1 MPASNGSKLFRDVEV
16 LRPGRSGFDLS
27 AEHKTTLDIGQL
39 IPIFTEDCVPGDKM
53 RFGVEAVLRFQ
64 PLVAPIMHRVD
75 AYVHFW
81 FVPYR
86 LLWAGVTTGDGEGV
100 TPNWEEFITG
110 GPDGTNTDTPP
121 AFTPGGPTDT
131 AKGTLWDY
139 FGHPTGF
146 YATWQAAGSD
156 SLLLPR
162 AWQWRAYNM
171 IYNENYRDENL
182 QETKVPLTNNG
193 VLWRAWEKDY
203 FTSALPWQQRGTPPA
218 FPISGTAPVFFTA
231 PEEGEQWGIFPS
243 YQGGTTVPQTALIR
257 GTTAI
262 PNPAPPLS
270 ETVGTTDFQ
279 ATGQPQGPKASD
291 LQAGSLV
298 DFVNAATFD
307 IADLRTIAAI
317 QQWQERNARGGV
329 RLTEWTYTHFGIKSE
344 DYRLQRPEYI
354 GGQRWPIITSEVL
367 NTSGTG
373 TTGSESPQGNM
384 AGHGLGFTNDF
395 SGSYYAKEYGIVVGI
410 LSLLARPAYQNGIRR
425 NWKKLDRF
433 SYYMPEFA
441 HMSEQP
447 IETSEIYAVGDPAID
462 NDVFGYQGQYDEY
475 RYKPSI
481 VTNEM
486 RDTFDY
492 WHMGRKFTSQP
503 LLNASFIS
511 SEDTTK
517 RIFAV
522 QDVPGVIAD
531 VGIRCEAIRPMP
543 YRAIPGITRV

>member
-27 AEHKTTLDIGQL
+27 SEHKTTLDIGQL

-64 PLVAPIMHRVD
+64 PLVAPIMHRID
-75 AYVHFW
+75 AFVHFW
-81 FVPYR
+81 YVPYR
-86 LLWAGVTTGDGEGV
+86 LLWDGAKWGDNPEES
-100 TPNWEEFITG
+100 WEKFITG
-110 GPDGTNTDTPP
+110 GENGTDTSKPP
-121 AFTPGGPTDT
+121 AYIIGAGGTD
-131 AKGTLWDY
+131 KGTLWDY

-146 YATWQAAGSD
+146 YATWSAAGSD
-156 SLLLPR
+156 QDLLPR
-162 AWQWRAYNM
+162 VWQWRAYNLV
-171 IYNENYRDENL
+171 YNENYRDENL
-182 QETKVPLTNNG
+182 QTTPVGMDDNAILY
-193 VLWRAWEKDY
+193 RAWEKDY
-203 FTSALPWQQRGTPPA
+203 FTSALPFQQRGTPPA
-218 FPISGTAPVFFTA
+218 FPISGSTSALF
-231 PEEGEQWGIFPS
+231 
-243 YQGGTTVPQTALIR
+243 QGSVGSANHIIPIVIDAGPDELIR
-257 GTTAI
+257 GNGNAVNTNLEPIKSNVGVEPSAFIGIAEDQLSSNNTIDFDTA
-262 PNPAPPLS
+262 S
-270 ETVGTTDFQ
+270 
-279 ATGQPQGPKASD
+279 
-291 LQAGSLV
+291 
-298 DFVNAATFD
+298 TFT
-307 IADLRTIAAI
+307 ISDLRTIAAI
-317 QQWQERNARGGV
+317 QQWQERNARGGI
-329 RLTEWTYTHFGIKSE
+329 RLTEWTYTHFGVKSE

-395 SGSYYAKEYGIVVGI
+395 SGSYYAKEYGIVIGL
-410 LSLLARPAYQNGIRR
+410 LSCLARPAYQNGIRR

-462 NDVFGYQGQYDEY
+462 NDVFGFQGQYDEY

-492 WHMGRKFTSQP
+492 WHMGRKFTTQP
-503 LLNASFIS
+503 LLNASFINS
-511 SEDTTK
+511 SDTTK

-522 QDVPGVIAD
+522 QDVPGIIAD

>member
-27 AEHKTTLDIGQL
+27 SEHKTTFDIGQL

-53 RFGVEAVLRFQ
+53 RLGVEAVLRFQ
-64 PLVAPIMHRVD
+64 PLVAPIMHRID

-86 LLWAGVTTGDGEGV
+86 LLWAGVTTGDGEGI
-100 TPNWEEFITG
+100 TPNWSDFITG
-110 GPDGTNTDTPP
+110 GEDGTNTDTPP
-121 AFTPGGPTDT
+121 AFTPGSAPDT

-139 FGHPTGF
+139 FGHPVGF
-146 YATWQAAGSD
+146 YTTWAAAGGEPT
-156 SLLLPR
+156 LLPR
-162 AWQWRAYNM
+162 VWQWRAYNM

-182 QETKVPLTNNG
+182 QTTPVSLMSNA
-193 VLWRAWEKDY
+193 VQYRAWEKDY
-203 FTSALPWQQRGTPPA
+203 FTSALPFQQRGTPPA
-218 FPISGTAPVFFTA
+218 FPISGLTQAVFSADQGLAWFDTPA
-231 PEEGEQWGIFPS
+231 LNVNAQSNI
-243 YQGGTTVPQTALIR
+243 GGTQLENFPLGGTGGGGETHAL
-257 GTTAI
+257 GM
-262 PNPAPPLS
+262 L
-270 ETVGTTDFQ
+270 
-279 ATGQPQGPKASD
+279 ASD
-291 LQAGSLV
+291 LSENVV
-298 DFVNAATFD
+298 DMSGATTFTMSD
-307 IADLRTIAAI
+307 FRTVAAI

-395 SGSYYAKEYGIVVGI
+395 SGSYYAKEYGIVVGL
-410 LSLLARPAYQNGIRR
+410 LSCLARPAYQNGIRR

-441 HMSEQP
+441 HMSEQA

-462 NDVFGYQGQYDEY
+462 NDIFGFQGQYDEY

-481 VTNEM
+481 VTNDM

-511 SEDTTK
+511 SQDTTK
-517 RIFAV
+517 RIYAV
-522 QDVPGVIAD
+522 QDVPGIIAD

-543 YRAIPGITRV
+543 YRAIPGIAKV